1 MVRNR
6 IDANFDW
13 LTLDTPQ
20 EEETFGKTGLVV
32 ECVFDFVFDTLFL
45 LVLIFHSGTVQSG
58 FLLLDIQRVKR
69 VLGGEREAGSR
80 CEFEVTS

>member
-1 MVRNR
+1 MSYRWETSIPSPSGRNR

-32 ECVFDFVFDTLFL
+32 ECVFDFVLTLYF
-45 LVLIFHSGTVQSG
+45 S
-58 FLLLDIQRVKR
+58 
-69 VLGGEREAGSR
+69 
-80 CEFEVTS
+80 

>member
-45 LVLIFHSGTVQSG
+45 LVLGSVVLYSI
-58 FLLLDIQRVKR
+58 LERYRVDSFSSISN
-69 VLGGEREAGSR
+69 E
-80 CEFEVTS
+80 